1 MGMQIGK
8 PSIDTNGLVLY
19 FDGTNPYQYAE
30 IPGLG
35 LKWIDPL
42 KKNDGIFSYP
52 SRAPAFDYNYNS
64 LIFNG
69 YSDYLNI
76 TGRPEL
82 YLNDT
87 EYTICA
93 WIRTHSN
100 TYGYRKIID
109 IPSCLFLWA

>member
-64 LIFNG
+64 LISLNNKQAH
-69 YSDYLNI
+69 DYCE
-76 TGRPEL
+76 R
-82 YLNDT
+82 
-87 EYTICA
+87 C
-93 WIRTHSN
+93 
-100 TYGYRKIID
+100 
-109 IPSCLFLWA
+109 